1 MREIDRFLE
10 VQFGLM
16 DLGPAGGAEH
26 AEGNVNNFHGMCQ
39 TEPHDLGSSYP
50 CLVLRAGLA
59 GGVREREKDTLSLF
73 LLPSADLSK
82 KLHKRY

>member
-1 MREIDRFLE
+1 MREIDGFLE

-59 GGVREREKDTLSLF
+59 GRSEGEREMLSLS
-73 LLPSADLSK
+73 LPPPLS
-82 KLHKRY
+82 

>member
-1 MREIDRFLE
+1 
-10 VQFGLM
+10 M

-59 GGVREREKDTLSLF
+59 GRSEGEREMLSLS
-73 LLPSADLSK
+73 LPPPLS
-82 KLHKRY
+82 